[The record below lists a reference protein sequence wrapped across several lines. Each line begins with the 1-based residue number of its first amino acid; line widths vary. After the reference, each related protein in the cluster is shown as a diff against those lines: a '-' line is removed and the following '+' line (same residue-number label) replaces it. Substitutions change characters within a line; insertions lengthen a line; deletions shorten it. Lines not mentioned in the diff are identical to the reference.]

1 LLKVVA
7 GLAGARGEHALA
19 ARFWGAG
26 QPRYYDAGYR
36 DPRLDEAQMAQRMA
50 EARRALGDTAF
61 EAAQAAGRTL
71 DLDSAML
78 EVRLWL
84 SQGA

>member
-1 LLKVVA
+1 
-7 GLAGARGEHALA
+7 
-19 ARFWGAG
+19 
-26 QPRYYDAGYR
+26 
-36 DPRLDEAQMAQRMA
+36 MAQRMA

-61 EAAQAAGRTL
+61 EAAEAAGRTL

-84 SQGA
+84 SQGV